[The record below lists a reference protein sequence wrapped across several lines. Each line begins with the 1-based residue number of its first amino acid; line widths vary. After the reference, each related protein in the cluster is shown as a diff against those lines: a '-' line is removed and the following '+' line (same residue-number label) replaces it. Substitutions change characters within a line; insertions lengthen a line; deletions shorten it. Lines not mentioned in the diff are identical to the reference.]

1 MRCQIT
7 ARRIFFFSIGGS
19 NNHGAGR
26 HCAGGGPDLVSD
38 VWVALFVIR
47 GLNFSTLG
55 EIQYSWRSCQ
65 KREDMLVLCCT
76 PYYYCLLW

>member
-1 MRCQIT
+1 M
-7 ARRIFFFSIGGS
+7 
-19 NNHGAGR
+19 
-26 HCAGGGPDLVSD
+26 VSD
-38 VWVALFVIR
+38 VWVVIR